1 MSHQKSVPI
10 SGNSIGC
17 EAITNKLTEVSRI
30 AESLDH
36 VLRDT
41 QHGLELIDSNSSSSE
56 KKMENSS
63 INIEV
68 ISFSSFPVLF
78 QLKLI

>member
-1 MSHQKSVPI
+1 MSHQKPVPI
-10 SGNSIGC
+10 SANSIGC

-41 QHGLELIDSNSSSSE
+41 QHGLELIDTNSSSSE
-56 KKMENSS
+56 KKMESS
-63 INIEV
+63 STNIEV
-68 ISFSSFPVLF
+68 ILLYSMFLSST
-78 QLKLI
+78 